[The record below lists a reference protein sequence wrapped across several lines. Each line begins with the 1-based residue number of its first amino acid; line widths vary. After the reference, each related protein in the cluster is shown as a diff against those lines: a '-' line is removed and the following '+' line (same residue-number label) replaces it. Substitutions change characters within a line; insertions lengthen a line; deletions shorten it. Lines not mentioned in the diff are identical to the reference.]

1 MVARIKQSQSLSN
14 AVNYNE
20 QKVHQEKAQCIAAVN
35 YAKDVEQLNFYQKL
49 HRLKHQACL
58 NERVKTNS
66 VHISLNFDATD
77 KLNKEKLEEIANS
90 YMEKIGFGNQ
100 PYLVYEH
107 TDAGHQHIHI
117 VTTNIEEDG
126 HRIDMHNIGRNQSE
140 EARKQIEL
148 EYKLV
153 QAQSKKQQ
161 QSEELRPVNAQRVM
175 YRKSETK
182 RAITNVLDE
191 VLPHY
196 KYTSLPELNA
206 VLKLYNVL
214 ADRGPEA
221 SKMYQS
227 KGLVYRVL
235 DEQGNKVGTPIKA
248 SAFYNKPTL
257 PSLEQKFKENQALR
271 QQFKSRVKTKI
282 DWTILVGAK
291 SLAGFV
297 DKLRTERI
305 DVLVRQ
311 NAEGKIYGMT
321 YVDHAN
327 QTVFNSSDIGKEYT
341 AKSILERIEANEQK
355 HTVELSQ
362 NREITFDIKVGKGV
376 ADEIKKFVKDTWV
389 DLTRSI
395 DQEAYV
401 PKELMQ
407 KKKKKKKRSTGM
419 RL

>member
-1 MVARIKQSQSLSN
+1 MVARIKQTQSLSN

-20 QKVHQEKAQCIAAVN
+20 QKVHREKAQCIAAVN

-49 HRLKHQACL
+49 HRLEHQACL

-66 VHISLNFDATD
+66 VHISLNFDAAD
-77 KLNKEKLEEIANS
+77 KLNKEKLEEIAHS
-90 YMEKIGFGNQ
+90 YMEKIGFGKQ

-107 TDAGHQHIHI
+107 VDAGHQHIHI

-161 QSEELRPVNAQRVM
+161 QSEELRPVNARRVM
-175 YRKSETK
+175 YGKSETK
-182 RAITNVLDE
+182 RAITNVLDT

-206 VLKLYNVL
+206 ALRLYNVL

-235 DEQGNKVGTPIKA
+235 DEQGNKIGTPIKA

-257 PSLEQKFKENQALR
+257 PSLEQKFKENEVLR
-271 QQFKSRVKTKI
+271 QQFKSRLKTKI
-282 DWTILVGAK
+282 DWTLLVGQR
-291 SLAGFV
+291 SLASFV

-327 QTVFNSSDIGKEYT
+327 KTVFNGSDLGKEYS
-341 AKSILERIEANEQK
+341 AKGIIDRLEANEQRQ
-355 HTVELSQ
+355 TINLRENVEQ
-362 NREITFDIKVGKGV
+362 HIAIKEERGV
-376 ADEIKKFVKDTWV
+376 ADEIKKSVTDIWV
-389 DLTRSI
+389 DLTRPI
-395 DQEAYV
+395 AQENNI
-401 PKELMQ
+401 PSQFKR
-407 KKKKKKKRSTGM
+407 KKKKKQSRGM
-419 RL
+419 RC

>member
-1 MVARIKQSQSLSN
+1 MVARIKQTQSLSN

-35 YAKDVEQLNFYQKL
+35 YAKDVEHLNFYQKL
-49 HRLKHQACL
+49 HRLEHQACL
-58 NERVKTNS
+58 NERVKTNG
-66 VHISLNFDATD
+66 VHISLNFDAAD
-77 KLNKEKLEEIANS
+77 KLDKEKLEEIANS
-90 YMEKIGFGNQ
+90 YMEKIGFGKQ

-107 TDAGHQHIHI
+107 VDAGHQHIHI

-161 QSEELRPVNAQRVM
+161 QAEELRPVHAQKVM
-175 YRKSETK
+175 YGKSETK

-196 KYTSLPELNA
+196 KYTSLAELNA
-206 VLKLYNVL
+206 VLRLYNVL

-221 SKMYQS
+221 SKMYQA

-235 DEQGNKVGTPIKA
+235 DEQGNKIGTPIKA

-257 PSLEQKFKENQALR
+257 SLLEQKFKENEVVR
-271 QQFKSRVKTKI
+271 QQFKSKLKTKI
-282 DWTILVGAK
+282 DWTILVGQR
-291 SLAGFV
+291 SLATFV

-327 QTVFNSSDIGKEYT
+327 KTVFNGSDIGKEYS
-341 AKSILERIEANEQK
+341 AKGILDRIEANEQK
-355 HTVELSQ
+355 HTLKLSLK
-362 NREITFDIKVGKGV
+362 REITFDIKEAKGV
-376 ADEIKKFVKDTWV
+376 TDEIKKSISDTWV

-395 DQEAYV
+395 KQEAYV
-401 PKELMQ
+401 PWQ
-407 KKKKKKKRSTGM
+407 FKKKKKKKQSRGLRM
-419 RL
+419 

>member
-49 HRLKHQACL
+49 HRLEHQACL

-66 VHISLNFDATD
+66 VHISLNFDAAD
-77 KLNKEKLEEIANS
+77 KLDKEKLEEIANS
-90 YMEKIGFGNQ
+90 YMEKIGFGKQ

-107 TDAGHQHIHI
+107 VDAGHQHIHI

-161 QSEELRPVNAQRVM
+161 QAEELRPVHAQKVM
-175 YRKSETK
+175 YGKSETK

-196 KYTSLPELNA
+196 KYTSLAELNA
-206 VLKLYNVL
+206 VLRLYNVL

-221 SKMYQS
+221 SKMYQA

-235 DEQGNKVGTPIKA
+235 DEQGNKIGTPIKA

-257 PSLEQKFKENQALR
+257 SLLEQKFKENEVVR
-271 QQFKSRVKTKI
+271 QQFKSKLKTKI
-282 DWTILVGAK
+282 DWTILVGQR
-291 SLAGFV
+291 SLATFV

-327 QTVFNSSDIGKEYT
+327 KTVFNGSDIGKEYS
-341 AKSILERIEANEQK
+341 AKGILDRIEANEQK
-355 HTVELSQ
+355 HTLKLSLK
-362 NREITFDIKVGKGV
+362 REITFDIKEAKGV
-376 ADEIKKFVKDTWV
+376 TDEIKKSISDTWV

-395 DQEAYV
+395 KQEAYV
-401 PKELMQ
+401 PWQ
-407 KKKKKKKRSTGM
+407 FKKKKKKKQSRGLRM
-419 RL
+419 

>member
-1 MVARIKQSQSLSN
+1 MVARIKQGQSLSN

-20 QKVHQEKAQCIAAVN
+20 QKVHQDQAQCIAAVN
-35 YAKDVEQLNFYQKL
+35 YAKDVGQLNFYQKL
-49 HRLKHQACL
+49 HRLEHQACL

-66 VHISLNFDATD
+66 VHISLNFDAAD
-77 KLNKEKLEEIANS
+77 KLDKEKLQEIANS
-90 YMEKIGFGNQ
+90 YMEKIGFGKQ

-107 TDAGHQHIHI
+107 LDAGHQHIHI

-126 HRIDMHNIGRNQSE
+126 HRIDMHNIGRNRSE

-153 QAQSKKQQ
+153 QAQSKKQR
-161 QSEELRPVNAQRVM
+161 QSEELRPVYARRVM
-175 YRKSETK
+175 YGKSETK

-206 VLKLYNVL
+206 VLKLYNVV

-235 DEQGNKVGTPIKA
+235 DDQGNKVGTPIKA

-257 PSLEQKFKENQALR
+257 PSLEQKFKENEALR
-271 QQFKSRVKTKI
+271 QQFKSRLKTKI
-282 DWTILVGAK
+282 DWTILVGQR
-291 SLAGFV
+291 SLASFV
-297 DKLRTERI
+297 DKLRTESI

-311 NAEGKIYGMT
+311 SAEGKIYGMT

-327 QTVFNSSDIGKEYT
+327 KTVFNGSDIGKEYS
-341 AKSILERIEANEQK
+341 AKGILDRIEANEQK
-355 HTVELSQ
+355 HTVKLSQ
-362 NREITFDIKVGKGV
+362 NREITFDIKAAKGA
-376 ADEIKKFVKDTWV
+376 ADEIKKSINDTWV

-395 DQEAYV
+395 KQEAYV
-401 PKELMQ
+401 PWQFKKR
-407 KKKKKKKRSTGM
+407 KKKKQSRGM
-419 RL
+419 RM

>member
-1 MVARIKQSQSLSN
+1 MVARIKQTQSLSN

-35 YAKDVEQLNFYQKL
+35 YAKEVEDLTFYQKL
-49 HRLKHQACL
+49 HRLEHQACL

-66 VHISLNFDATD
+66 VHISLNFDASD
-77 KLNKEKLEEIANS
+77 KLEKEKLEEIANS
-90 YMEKIGFGNQ
+90 YMEKIGFGKQ

-107 TDAGHQHIHI
+107 VDAGHQHIHI
-117 VTTNIEEDG
+117 VTTNREEDG

-161 QSEELRPVNAQRVM
+161 QAEELRPVYARRVM
-175 YRKSETK
+175 YGKSETK

-191 VLPHY
+191 VLPNY

-214 ADRGPEA
+214 ADRGAEG
-221 SKMYQS
+221 SKMHQG

-257 PSLEQKFKENQALR
+257 SSLEQKFKENEAVR
-271 QQFKSRVKTKI
+271 QQFKRRLTTKI

-291 SLAGFV
+291 SLASFV

-311 NAEGKIYGMT
+311 NTEGKIYGMT

-327 QTVFNSSDIGKEYT
+327 KTVFNGSDIGKEYG
-341 AKSILERIEANEQK
+341 AKAILERIEANEQK
-355 HTVELSQ
+355 HTVKLSQ
-362 NREITFDIKVGKGV
+362 NREITFDIKEAKGV
-376 ADEIKKFVKDTWV
+376 AGEMKKSISDTWI

-395 DQEAYV
+395 KQDAYV
-401 PKELMQ
+401 PWQ
-407 KKKKKKKRSTGM
+407 FRKKKKKKQSRGM
-419 RL
+419 RM

>member
-1 MVARIKQSQSLSN
+1 MVARIKQTQSLSN

-20 QKVHQEKAQCIAAVN
+20 QKVHREKAQCIAAVN

-49 HRLKHQACL
+49 HRLEHQACL

-66 VHISLNFDATD
+66 VHISLNFDAAD
-77 KLNKEKLEEIANS
+77 KLNKEKLEEIAHS
-90 YMEKIGFGNQ
+90 YMEKIGFGKQ

-107 TDAGHQHIHI
+107 VDAGHQHIHI

-161 QSEELRPVNAQRVM
+161 QSEELRPVNARRVM
-175 YRKSETK
+175 YGKSETK
-182 RAITNVLDE
+182 RAITNVLDT

-206 VLKLYNVL
+206 ALRLYNVL

-235 DEQGNKVGTPIKA
+235 DEQGNKIGTPIKA

-257 PSLEQKFKENQALR
+257 PSLEQK
-271 QQFKSRVKTKI
+271 
-282 DWTILVGAK
+282 
-291 SLAGFV
+291 
-297 DKLRTERI
+297 
-305 DVLVRQ
+305 
-311 NAEGKIYGMT
+311 
-321 YVDHAN
+321 
-327 QTVFNSSDIGKEYT
+327 
-341 AKSILERIEANEQK
+341 
-355 HTVELSQ
+355 
-362 NREITFDIKVGKGV
+362 
-376 ADEIKKFVKDTWV
+376 
-389 DLTRSI
+389 LTGH
-395 DQEAYV
+395 Y
-401 PKELMQ
+401 L
-407 KKKKKKKRSTGM
+407 
-419 RL
+419 

>member
-153 QAQSKKQQ
+153 QAQGKKQQ
-161 QSEELRPVNAQRVM
+161 QSEELRPVYAQKVM
-175 YRKSETK
+175 YGKSETK
-182 RAITNVLDE
+182 RAITNVLDA
-191 VLPHY
+191 VLPNY

-235 DEQGNKVGTPIKA
+235 DEQGYKVGTPIKA

-257 PSLEQKFKENQALR
+257 PSLEQKFKENEVLR
-271 QQFKSRVKTKI
+271 QQFKSRLKTKI
-282 DWTILVGAK
+282 DWTILVCQR
-291 SLAGFV
+291 SLASFV

-327 QTVFNSSDIGKEYT
+327 QTVFNGSDIGKEYT
-341 AKSILERIEANEQK
+341 AKSILARIEANEQK
-355 HTVELSQ
+355 HTVKLSP
-362 NREITFDIKVGKGV
+362 NREITFDIKVAKGV
-376 ADEIKKFVKDTWV
+376 ADEIKKSVNDTWV
-389 DLTRSI
+389 DLTRSVHL
-395 DQEAYV
+395 EAYV

-407 KKKKKKKRSTGM
+407 KKKKKKKQSTGM
-419 RL
+419 RM

>member
-1 MVARIKQSQSLSN
+1 MVARIKQGQSLSN

-20 QKVHQEKAQCIAAVN
+20 QKVHQDQAQCIAAVN
-35 YAKDVEQLNFYQKL
+35 YAKDVGQLNFYQKL
-49 HRLKHQACL
+49 HRLEHQACL

-66 VHISLNFDATD
+66 VHISLNFDAAD
-77 KLNKEKLEEIANS
+77 KLDKEKLQEIANS
-90 YMEKIGFGNQ
+90 YMEKIGFGKQ

-107 TDAGHQHIHI
+107 LDAGHQHIHI

-153 QAQSKKQQ
+153 QAQSKKQR
-161 QSEELRPVNAQRVM
+161 QSEELRPVYARRVM
-175 YRKSETK
+175 YGKSETK

-206 VLKLYNVL
+206 VLKLYNVV

-235 DEQGNKVGTPIKA
+235 DDQGNKVGTPIKA

-257 PSLEQKFKENQALR
+257 PSLEQKFKENEALR
-271 QQFKSRVKTKI
+271 QQFKSRLKTKI
-282 DWTILVGAK
+282 DWTILVGQR
-291 SLAGFV
+291 SLASFV
-297 DKLRTERI
+297 DKLRTESI

-311 NAEGKIYGMT
+311 SAEGKIYGMT

-327 QTVFNSSDIGKEYT
+327 KTVFNGSDIGKEYS
-341 AKSILERIEANEQK
+341 AKGILDRIEANEQK
-355 HTVELSQ
+355 HTVKLSQ
-362 NREITFDIKVGKGV
+362 NREITFDIKAAKGA
-376 ADEIKKFVKDTWV
+376 ADEIKKSINDTWV

-395 DQEAYV
+395 KQEAYV
-401 PKELMQ
+401 PWQFKKR
-407 KKKKKKKRSTGM
+407 KKKKQSRGM
-419 RL
+419 RM

>member
-49 HRLKHQACL
+49 HCLEHQACL

-66 VHISLNFDATD
+66 VHISLNFDAAD
-77 KLNKEKLEEIANS
+77 KLDKEKLEEIANS
-90 YMEKIGFGNQ
+90 YMEKIGFGKQ

-107 TDAGHQHIHI
+107 VDAGHQHIHI
-117 VTTNIEEDG
+117 VTTNIEADG

-153 QAQSKKQQ
+153 QAESKKQQ
-161 QSEELRPVNAQRVM
+161 QSEELRPVRAQKVM
-175 YRKSETK
+175 YGKSETK
-182 RAITNVLDE
+182 RAITNVLDT

-214 ADRGPEA
+214 ADRGPEG

-227 KGLVYRVL
+227 KGLIYRVL

-257 PSLEQKFKENQALR
+257 PSLEQKFKENEALR
-271 QQFKSRVKTKI
+271 QQFKSRLKTKI
-282 DWTILVGAK
+282 DWTILVGQK
-291 SLAGFV
+291 SLASFV

-311 NAEGKIYGMT
+311 SAEGKIYGMT

-327 QTVFNSSDIGKEYT
+327 KTVFNGSDIGKEYS
-341 AKSILERIEANEQK
+341 AKGILDRIETNKQK
-355 HTVELSQ
+355 HTVKLSQ
-362 NREITFDIKVGKGV
+362 NREIAFDMKVAKCV
-376 ADEIKKFVKDTWV
+376 ADEIKKSINDTWV

-395 DQEAYV
+395 PQEAYV

-407 KKKKKKKRSTGM
+407 KKKKKKKQSRGM
-419 RL
+419 RM

>member
-1 MVARIKQSQSLSN
+1 MVARIKQGQSLSN

-20 QKVHQEKAQCIAAVN
+20 QKVHQDQAQCIAAVN

-49 HRLKHQACL
+49 HPLEHQACL

-66 VHISLNFDATD
+66 VHISLNFDAAD
-77 KLNKEKLEEIANS
+77 KLDKEKLEEIANS
-90 YMEKIGFGNQ
+90 YMEKIGFGKQ

-107 TDAGHQHIHI
+107 VDAGHQHIHI

-153 QAQSKKQQ
+153 QAQGKKQQ
-161 QSEELRPVNAQRVM
+161 QSEQLQPVYARRVM
-175 YRKSETK
+175 YGKSETK

-206 VLKLYNVL
+206 VLKLYNVV
-214 ADRGPEA
+214 ADRGAEG
-221 SKMYQS
+221 SKMHQG
-227 KGLVYRVL
+227 KGLAYRVL

-257 PSLEQKFKENQALR
+257 PFLEQKFKENEGLR
-271 QQFKSRVKTKI
+271 QQFKRRLTTKI

-291 SLAGFV
+291 SLASFV
-297 DKLRTERI
+297 DKLGTERI

-327 QTVFNSSDIGKEYT
+327 KTVFNGSEIGKEYS
-341 AKSILERIEANEQK
+341 AKGIMDRLEANEQK
-355 HTVELSQ
+355 QTFKVAQ
-362 NREITFDIKVGKGV
+362 KREITFDIREDKGV
-376 ADEIKKFVKDTWV
+376 ADEIKKSISDTWV

-395 DQEAYV
+395 EQKAYT
-401 PKELMQ
+401 PSQ
-407 KKKKKKKRSTGM
+407 FKKKKKKKQSRGM
-419 RL
+419 RI

>member
-49 HRLKHQACL
+49 HRLEHQACL

-66 VHISLNFDATD
+66 VHISLNFDAAD
-77 KLNKEKLEEIANS
+77 KLDKEKLEEIANS

-107 TDAGHQHIHI
+107 VDAGHQHIHI
-117 VTTNIEEDG
+117 VTTNIEENG
-126 HRIDMHNIGRNQSE
+126 HRIDMHNIGRSQSE

-153 QAQSKKQQ
+153 QAQSKKKQ
-161 QSEELRPVNAQRVM
+161 QSEELRPVHAQKVL
-175 YRKSETK
+175 YGKSETK
-182 RAITNVLDE
+182 RAITNVLDT
-191 VLPHY
+191 VLPNY

-206 VLKLYNVL
+206 VLKLYNVV

-235 DEQGNKVGTPIKA
+235 DDQGKKVGTPIKA

-257 PSLEQKFKENQALR
+257 PSLEQKFKENEALR
-271 QQFKSRVKTKI
+271 QQFKRRLTTKI
-282 DWTILVGAK
+282 DWTLLAGAK
-291 SLAGFV
+291 SLASFV

-311 NAEGKIYGMT
+311 NTEGKIYGMT

-327 QTVFNSSDIGKEYT
+327 KTVFNGSDIGKEYT

-355 HTVELSQ
+355 HTVKLSQ
-362 NREITFDIKVGKGV
+362 NREIAFDIKVGKGV
-376 ADEIKKFVKDTWV
+376 ADEIKKSINDTWI

-395 DQEAYV
+395 PQERYV

-407 KKKKKKKRSTGM
+407 KKKKKKKQSRGM